1 MIKKINLSCIYCNKE
16 FEYTQDYNTFTF
28 CPYCFT
34 NFYFSW
40 INNNIILDA
49 ISMNINYNI
58 TIIIDNINTS
68 VFCYNINNN
77 IPEKLF
83 TFKTSSILH
92 LHRQEL
98 INKVINLLPF
108 I

>member
-1 MIKKINLSCIYCNKE
+1 MIKKIKLSCIYCNKE
-16 FEYTQDYNTFTF
+16 FEYTQDYNTLTF

-49 ISMNINYNI
+49 VSMIINHNI
-58 TIIIDNINTS
+58 TIIIGPIHTS
-68 VFCYNINNN
+68 VFWFYNDP
-77 IPEKLF
+77 IPKKLF
-83 TFKTSSILH
+83 TFNTSSILH